1 MMEIHVVAN
10 GDLFREA
17 FNALVTLI
25 GESTFKTAFR
35 LSVLFA
41 VLGIAVSYIKT
52 RDVTVFAKWFS
63 LYFVVTVIFLGPKT
77 SVEIFDSSNPGAVY
91 TVDNVAYGLAFP
103 ASFITSVAYG
113 LEKAV
118 EEAFHMPDDA
128 TYSKTGMLFGSR
140 VFSLSTGFHI
150 IDPEVRADFS
160 QYVKNCVVGDML
172 INKKYSMK
180 NLVDST
186 DLWSL
191 VSANP
196 SPIRGMI
203 FRDGSFKTC
212 KEAIT
217 TLKTEIDNDIKKN
230 AWTFFG
236 IRLFGHKDQTQAA
249 NELQTVLESAGKYY
263 IDLSQTAS
271 QMMLQN
277 VMINGIRDGVLDYT
291 SESGATAAMLNLSE
305 SETMQK
311 MRMTWATSRK
321 TITYVLPI
329 MQTDLLLLLLCLFP
343 IVMLITVQPGFGYK
357 VFKSYFY
364 SLLWI
369 ESWPMLF
376 SFLNLAVTFYI
387 HDKTQGLAG
396 TGFTLSNSNQLALE
410 HSDVANMAGYLMT
423 CVPFIAI
430 GIVKGMDSA
439 FSSAAQYIGGMIHST
454 AGAAASEV
462 ATGNLSLG
470 NASYNNVNA
479 NKFDTNSTFMHGMA
493 TEQLPN
499 GGSVTHT
506 ASGADV
512 WNVSPAISHLA
523 TSVKAGEM
531 MSASYSKQAESS
543 EAAARQE
550 HVSYDHSVANAA
562 SHLEQFASSSSSQ
575 QGYGENYATG
585 NTNSVEQHASRMH
598 GTVENVARHNGITY
612 NEAFKGLTSISENLG
627 LSGEASLHTPT
638 GGKGIFGAGGSLNV
652 GVGTEHSRSN
662 EESVARDTG
671 ININVSNEDLKNFSN
686 DWSAIQNY
694 SSSKH
699 ADIGHSL
706 NNSELTQLAADLRET
721 KNHAEGF
728 SANLNKSERL
738 SDLANFTSQR
748 SAQIDE
754 DSNQG
759 FAEYVQ
765 KTIPGNSTAIL
776 SNTND
781 PQIASQRE
789 QLAEQYIN
797 SPEMRGKIDAMYQQQ
812 ANRIQPSEIYQRE
825 SAAAATKDNGKLLQK
840 EYNEAYNKVADDIKQ
855 QGHKEGTDFNNHV
868 IENTKQEVNSG
879 RQDGKKELQNSF
891 SKNEDAFNQAKIGI
905 NDDIKEGNKKA
916 DLSSF
921 GDFKFWEDRSIKPKF
936 VEKKEK

>member
-17 FNALVTLI
+17 FNAIVTLI

-52 RDVTVFAKWFS
+52 RDLTIFAKWFS

-77 SVEIFDSSNPGAVY
+77 SIEIFDSSNPGAVY

-140 VFSLSTGFHI
+140 VFGLSTGFHI

-160 QYVKNCVVGDML
+160 QYVKNCVVGDIL

-212 KEAIT
+212 KEAII

-236 IRLFGHKDQTQAA
+236 IRLFSHKDQTKAA

-439 FSSAAQYIGGMIHST
+439 FSSAAQYVGGMIHST
-454 AGAAASEV
+454 AGASASEV

-506 ASGADV
+506 ESGADV

-562 SHLEQFASSSSSQ
+562 SHLEQFASSSSYQ
-575 QGYGENYATG
+575 KGYGENYSSEK
-585 NTNSVEQHASRMH
+585 NSSINQHASQMYSI
-598 GTVENVARHNGITY
+598 VNEVAKNNGVTWDT
-612 NEAFKGLTSISENLG
+612 AFKGITSLATGVEGNFGGGIDGKVLHGGADGKVNLD
-627 LSGEASLHTPT
+627 HTRT
-638 GGKGIFGAGGSLNV
+638 NEQSTSRS
-652 GVGTEHSRSN
+652 VGTNLRVSN
-662 EESVARDTG
+662 EEM
-671 ININVSNEDLKNFSN
+671 KQFSKEWN
-686 DWSAIQNY
+686 AIENY
-694 SSSKH
+694 SSNTH
-699 ADIGHSL
+699 ADTGHSL

-754 DSNQG
+754 DSSQG
-759 FAEYVQ
+759 FAEYMQ
-765 KTIPGNSTAIL
+765 KTMPGKSTAIL
-776 SNTND
+776 SNTD
-781 PQIASQRE
+781 DQQIAAQRE

-797 SPEMRGKIDAMYQQQ
+797 SPEMRGKIDVMYQRN
-812 ANRIQPSEIYQRE
+812 ANHVQPSEIYQRE

-840 EYNEAYNKVADDIKQ
+840 EYNAAYNKAADDIKQ
-855 QGHKEGTDFNNHV
+855 RGHKEGTDFDSNSINKVQQDVSLHSQ
-868 IENTKQEVNSG
+868 NTKIELENSS
-879 RQDGKKELQNSF
+879 L
-891 SKNEDAFNQAKIGI
+891 KNKTEYNQAKE
-905 NDDIKEGNKKA
+905 NSHADIKQGDKKTS
-916 DLSSF
+916 LSPL
-921 GDFKFWEDRSIKPKF
+921 GDAKFWEDRSTKPKF
-936 VEKKEK
+936 AEKEER